1 MTTSSLD
8 AGAVG
13 ADFEAVGQMYDVLA
27 VWQAM
32 AHDVQ
37 GVAVERCGAPAARGA
52 APAGQR
58 ELLQFLQ
65 GWSS

>member
-1 MTTSSLD
+1 
-8 AGAVG
+8 
-13 ADFEAVGQMYDVLA
+13 MYDVLA

-32 AHDVQ
+32 AHDVR

-52 APAGQR
+52 VRAVAA

-65 GWSS
+65 GWSG